1 MTLRYFLPS
10 IVSFVVASSAAWA
23 ETAKVDFVKQVLPIL
38 ETNCV
43 SCHKPSNKEEN
54 GEFDIT
60 TKATALE
67 GGDHGPSFVAGQPD
81 KSRLY
86 TDLIRPDTDKRRMPP
101 PKNHDALAK
110 EEIELIK
117 NWIAQG
123 AEWDEAVVLKQRPK
137 DEKRPPSIDTLEL
150 VQKMHPQLVTGSK
163 EQSEAEMKAYKG
175 SIPKIGKSYDMTPIK
190 GGSFLM
196 GSPESENGRK
206 PDEGPQVKV
215 KIDPF
220 WMGTYEVS
228 WDQYMPFMI
237 TADSRYKDGSKKQR
251 KPTDTEIDAI
261 SSPTTPYVD
270 MTFGMGQEG
279 YPAISMTEHAANKYC
294 QWLSAQTG
302 HFYRLPTE
310 AEWEYA
316 ARAGT
321 TTAYF
326 FGEDADKLADYA
338 WFADNSDTEGT
349 GQGTTQPIGKKK
361 PNPWGLYDIYGNVNE
376 WVLDQYDEGFYA
388 SLGSAEAA
396 NPFNKPKTLFP
407 RVVRGGGFKS
417 VAENCRSAKRRGSA
431 ESWKQQ
437 DPQLPKS
444 IWYHTDAQFLG
455 FRLVR
460 PLKVPSAEEMHAYWN
475 LGVIPPP
482 PLPAAK

>member
-1 MTLRYFLPS
+1 MTPRFLIPS
-10 IVSFVVASSAAWA
+10 IVSFAISSSAVWA
-23 ETAKVDFVKQVLPIL
+23 EGAKVDFVKQILPIL

-60 TKATALE
+60 TKALALE
-67 GGDHGPSFVAGQPD
+67 GGDHGPSFEPGNPE

-86 TDLIRPDTDKRRMPP
+86 TDLIRKDDDKRRMPP
-101 PKNHDALAK
+101 PKSGDPLKK

-123 AEWDEAVVLKQRPK
+123 ADWPETVVLKQRPK
-137 DEKRPPSIDTLEL
+137 DEVRPPSIDTLEL
-150 VQKMHPQLVTGSK
+150 IQKMHPELVAGSK
-163 EQSEAEMKAYKG
+163 EKTEAEMKAYKG
-175 SIPKIGKSYDMTPIK
+175 DIPKIGKTYEMTPIK
-190 GGSFLM
+190 GGTFTM
-196 GSPESENGRK
+196 GSPDSEEGHK

-220 WMGTYEVS
+220 WMGTYEIT

-251 KPTDTEIDAI
+251 KPTDTPIDAI

-270 MTFGMGQEG
+270 MTFGMGQDG
-279 YPAISMTEHAANKYC
+279 YPAISMTEHAANKFC

-321 TTAYF
+321 TTPYF
-326 FGEDADKLADYA
+326 FGDDAGQLGDYA
-338 WFADNSDTEGT
+338 WFQDNADTEGT
-349 GQGTTQPIGKKK
+349 GQPKTQPIGKKK
-361 PNPWGLYDIYGNVNE
+361 PNPWGLYDIYGNVSE
-376 WVLDQYDEGFYA
+376 WVLDQHDPGFYA
-388 SLGSAEAA
+388 SLGANEVA
-396 NPFNKPKTLFP
+396 NPFNVPKTLFP
-407 RVVRGGGFKS
+407 RVARGGNFNSQVSG
-417 VAENCRSAKRRGSA
+417 CRSSKRLASKEA
-431 ESWKQQ
+431 WKQQ

-455 FRLVR
+455 FRIVR
-460 PLKVPSAEEMHAYWN
+460 PLKVPTPEEMNTYWN
-475 LGVIPPP
+475 LGVIPY
-482 PLPAAK
+482 KK

>member
-1 MTLRYFLPS
+1 MTRFFIPS
-10 IVSFVVASSAAWA
+10 IICLLAPSSALFA
-23 ETAKVDFVKQVLPIL
+23 EAAKVDFTKQILPIL

-43 SCHKPSNKEEN
+43 SCHKASNKEEN
-54 GEFDIT
+54 GELDIT
-60 TKATALE
+60 TRALALE
-67 GGDHGPSFVAGQPD
+67 GGDHGAIFEAGNPD
-81 KSRLY
+81 KSRMY
-86 TDLIRPDTDKRRMPP
+86 TDLLRPETDKRRMPP
-101 PKNHDALAK
+101 PKSGDPLKK

-117 NWIAQG
+117 TWIAQG
-123 AEWDEAVVLKQRPK
+123 AEWPETITLKQRPK
-137 DEKRPPSIDTLEL
+137 DEVRPPSPDTMEL
-150 VQKMHPQLVTGSK
+150 IQKMYPKLVDGSK
-163 EQSEAEMKAYKG
+163 EKTEAEMKAYKG
-175 SIPKIGKSYDMTPIK
+175 DIPKIGKTYEMTPIK

-196 GSPESENGRK
+196 GSPDTEGDRK

-215 KIDPF
+215 KVDPF
-220 WMGTYEVS
+220 WMGTYEVT

-237 TADSRYKDGSKKQR
+237 TADSRYKDGSKKVR
-251 KPTDTEIDAI
+251 KPTDSEIDAI

-279 YPAISMTEHAANKYC
+279 YPAISMTEHAANKFC

-326 FGEDADKLADYA
+326 FGDDPAALGDYA
-338 WFADNSDTEGT
+338 WFVDNTDSEGT
-349 GQGTTQPIGKKK
+349 GQGKTQLVGKKK
-361 PNPWGLYDIYGNVNE
+361 PNPWGLYDIYGNVTE
-376 WVLDQYDEGFYA
+376 WVLDQYAEDHYA
-388 SLGSAEAA
+388 KLGTSEVT
-396 NPFNKPKTLFP
+396 NPFFVPTTLFP
-407 RVVRGGGFKS
+407 RVARGGGFKS
-417 VAENCRSAKRRGSA
+417 PAAACRSAKRRASNEA
-431 ESWKQQ
+431 WKTQ

-460 PLKVPSAEEMHAYWN
+460 PLKVPTAEEMNMYWN
-475 LGVIPPP
+475 LGTIPPKKQP
-482 PLPAAK
+482 